1 MFLTAIR
8 ASWLN
13 LKRDRLALV
22 LTFVVPIIF
31 FTVFATIFSSMGGG
45 GSKVK
50 IFVVDEAE
58 NRFSKRIHD
67 GLKED
72 KETFVFPSEK
82 FLLSKLN
89 ANPNEPKVTELDSE
103 SLEKLV
109 SEGHI
114 ALGVVLPKD
123 FKISFQ
129 DASEKVKIFA
139 DTRANPIAYQMIN
152 GILQKVAMTNASDAM
167 FGEGIKMF
175 EQFGGALTSQ
185 QTKMVENLNKRL
197 SSGTADDA
205 KSEEA
210 SNGDTNTDSSSNAGF
225 TGLVSTEILDVREQA
240 DERRGRKNRAAVSF
254 YASGIAVMFLLF
266 SMTGAAS
273 GILEEEEMGTLERVL
288 DSKLGLNGFL
298 LSHWLFTTAL
308 GFVQVFVMFAWG
320 AIRFGLDLW
329 SPDHL
334 IGFIVVTAVTS
345 AAAAAFGLMLGSICR
360 TRAQLNGLSTTIV
373 LVMSALG
380 GSMIPRFFMKQNATM
395 ELIGNF
401 TFNAWAIDA
410 YENIFWKDK
419 TITESPLQLIVL
431 ATMAICFLGLAWLFA
446 QRWKRN

>member
-13 LKRDRLALV
+13 LKRDRLALI

-50 IFVVDEAE
+50 IFVVDEAQ
-58 NRFSKRIHD
+58 NSFSTRIHE
-67 GLKED
+67 GLEND
-72 KETFVFPSEK
+72 KETFVFPSENY
-82 FLLSKLN
+82 LLSKLN
-89 ANPNEPKVTELDSE
+89 TNPNEPAVTELTAK

-109 SEGHI
+109 SDGHI

-123 FKISFQ
+123 LKISFQ
-129 DASEKVKIFA
+129 KASEKVKVFA
-139 DTRANPIAYQMIN
+139 DTKANPIAYQMIN

-167 FGEGIKMF
+167 FGQGIEML
-175 EQFGGALTSQ
+175 EQFGGALTTQ
-185 QTKMVENLNKRL
+185 QSKMVENLNRQLARNNERGSKP
-197 SSGTADDA
+197 GKETAETTN
-205 KSEEA
+205 S
-210 SNGDTNTDSSSNAGF
+210 DTGF
-225 TGLVSTEILDVREQA
+225 GGLVTTEILDVREQA

-273 GILEEEEMGTLERVL
+273 SILEEEEMGTLERVL

-298 LSHWLFTTAL
+298 LSHWIFTAAL
-308 GFVQVFVMFAWG
+308 GFVQIFVMFAWG
-320 AIRFGLDLW
+320 AFRFGLDLW

-334 IGFIVVTAVTS
+334 IGFVIVTAVTS
-345 AAAAAFGLMLGSICR
+345 AAAASFGLMLGSICR
-360 TRAQLNGLSTTIV
+360 TRAQLNGLSTTVV

-419 TITESPLQLIVL
+419 TISESPLQLIVL
-431 ATMAICFLGLAWLFA
+431 ATMAVVFLSLAWLFA
-446 QRWKRN
+446 QRWKRT